1 MARPRGREDN
11 GAMNAAPPARP
22 GNSMATQWLLNI
34 GHAIDHMFLLIFAT
48 AVTSIAAD
56 FGVAR
61 WEDLMPYS
69 VAAFFFFGIGSLP
82 SGKLGDQW
90 GRRRMMTV
98 FFFGMGASA
107 LLVSLTQSPLQMA
120 LALAVMGCFASIYHP
135 VGIPMLVQGATRPG
149 WTIGING
156 LVGNLGVAA
165 AAVTTGFLVKYL
177 GWRMAFA
184 VPGVLCLVFGCAFAL
199 LATREHAAPA
209 KKKASAAAL
218 PPGVSMARLLL
229 VMTVAATAGSLLFNF
244 STNSNYELL
253 TDRLRSIL
261 QDPARVGVLLA
272 LTYTAASFA
281 QLVVG
286 HLIDRMPL
294 KGLYLG
300 IVGIQALL
308 LALSSMADGWVFYGL
323 QFLFMAA
330 IFGAIPF
337 TDAMI
342 VRFVDDGMRSRVS
355 GMRLAVS
362 FGASSVAV
370 WLIGPVVK
378 QAGFATLLGVMTA
391 TSVIALLVVSQLP
404 ATPAPR
410 RREAEAVPA
419 SKAA

>member
-1 MARPRGREDN
+1 MTAT
-11 GAMNAAPPARP
+11 AAGSR
-22 GNSMATQWLLNI
+22 NSMATQWLLNI

-56 FGVAR
+56 FGIAR

-82 SGKLGDQW
+82 AGKLGDHW
-90 GRRRMMTV
+90 GRRKMMTV

-107 LLVSLTQSPLQMA
+107 LLVSVTQSPLQMA
-120 LALAVMGCFASIYHP
+120 LALALLGCFASIYHP
-135 VGIPMLVQGATRPG
+135 VGIPMLVQNAVRPG
-149 WTIGING
+149 LTIGING
-156 LVGNLGVAA
+156 LVGNLGVAV

-184 VPGVLCLVFGCAFAL
+184 VPGALCLLFGVAFAV

-209 KKKASAAAL
+209 KKKSSAAAAPAGL
-218 PPGVSMARLLL
+218 SIARLLL
-229 VMTVAATAGSLLFNF
+229 VMTVAATSGSLLFNF

-261 QDPARVGVLLA
+261 QDPAQIGVLLA
-272 LTYTAASFA
+272 LVYTAASLA
-281 QLVVG
+281 QVIVG

-294 KGLYLG
+294 KGLYLS

-308 LALSSMADGWVFYGL
+308 LAASTMVSGWVFYAF

-342 VRFVDDGMRSRVS
+342 VRFVDDSMRSRVS

-362 FGASSVAV
+362 LGASSLAV
-370 WLIGPVVK
+370 WLIGPLVK
-378 QAGFATLLGVMTA
+378 QAGFAALLGVMTGIA
-391 TSVIALLVVSQLP
+391 VISLAVVSQLP
-404 ATPAPR
+404 ATPAPVR
-410 RREAEAVPA
+410 KDAEPA
-419 SKAA
+419 PAA

>member
-1 MARPRGREDN
+1 MTASH
-11 GAMNAAPPARP
+11 PAP

-56 FGVAR
+56 FGIAR

-82 SGKLGDQW
+82 AGKLGDHW
-90 GRRRMMTV
+90 GRRKMMTV

-107 LLVSLTQSPLQMA
+107 LLVSVTQSPLQMA
-120 LALAVMGCFASIYHP
+120 LALALLGCFASIYHP
-135 VGIPMLVQGATRPG
+135 VGIPMLVQHAVRPG
-149 WTIGING
+149 LTIGING
-156 LVGNLGVAA
+156 LVGNLGVAV

-184 VPGVLCLVFGCAFAL
+184 VPGALCLLFGVAFAV
-199 LATREHAAPA
+199 LATREHVAPA
-209 KKKASAAAL
+209 KKKASAAAAPAGL
-218 PPGVSMARLLL
+218 SIAKLLL
-229 VMTVAATAGSLLFNF
+229 VMTVAATSGSLLFNF

-261 QDPARVGVLLA
+261 QDPAQIGVLLA
-272 LTYTAASFA
+272 LVYTAASLA
-281 QLVVG
+281 QVVVG

-308 LALSSMADGWVFYGL
+308 LAAATLVDGWVFYVF

-342 VRFVDDGMRSRVS
+342 VRFVDDSMRSRVS

-362 FGASSVAV
+362 LGASSLAV
-370 WLIGPVVK
+370 WLIGPLVK
-378 QAGFATLLGVMTA
+378 QAGFAALLGVMTA
-391 TSVIALLVVSQLP
+391 IAVISLLVVSQLP

-410 RREAEAVPA
+410 QARPEGGVSPA
-419 SKAA
+419 RP

>member
-1 MARPRGREDN
+1 MD
-11 GAMNAAPPARP
+11 APLPTRP
-22 GNSMATQWLLNI
+22 GNSMATQWLLNN

-56 FGVAR
+56 FGIAR

-82 SGKLGDQW
+82 SGRLGDHW
-90 GRRRMMTV
+90 GRRKMMTV

-107 LLVSLTQSPLQMA
+107 LLVSVTQSPIQMA
-120 LALAVMGCFASIYHP
+120 LALALLGSFASIYHP
-135 VGIPMLVQGATRPG
+135 VGIPMLVQGAVRPG
-149 WTIGING
+149 LTIGING
-156 LVGNLGVAA
+156 LVGNLGVAV
-165 AAVTTGFLVKYL
+165 AAVTTGFLVQYV

-184 VPGVLCLVFGCAFAL
+184 VPGVLCLGFACAFAL
-199 LATREHAAPA
+199 LATREQAAPA

-229 VMTVAATAGSLLFNF
+229 VMTVAATSGSLLFNF

-253 TDRLRSIL
+253 AERLRAIL
-261 QDPARVGVLLA
+261 QDPARIGALLA
-272 LTYTAASFA
+272 LTYTFGSLA
-281 QLVVG
+281 QVIVG

-294 KGLYLG
+294 KRLYMG
-300 IVGIQALL
+300 IVCSQALV
-308 LALSSMADGWVFYGL
+308 LALAAMAHGWIFYAL

-342 VRFVDDGMRSRVS
+342 VRFVDDSMRSRVS
-355 GMRLAVS
+355 GMRLAIS
-362 FGASSVAV
+362 LGASSVAV
-370 WLIGPVVK
+370 WMIGPVVK

-391 TSVIALLVVSQLP
+391 TAIASLLILTQLP

-410 RREAEAVPA
+410 RSQAVVPEAA
-419 SKAA
+419 